1 VEELSGVWRLMAFS
15 TMGASPAGF
24 RLLKSEPWPVDQFV
38 FDTREEAIKAAEKL
52 AKYLGTTTNTKSK

>member
-1 VEELSGVWRLMAFS
+1 MAFS

-52 AKYLGTTTNTKSK
+52 AKYLGTTTNKKSK